1 MFETTN
7 QLFSWHL
14 RGNIIYQWG
23 NSSAIFEYFSSS
35 QSRKIAELRAI
46 PCGHGDHV
54 PMFPRPIHHHWRH
67 DGHPDPYLLAG
78 WWLVRLPLWKV
89 ILFKSVGMIIHS
101 QLNGNSEKKQTA
113 TKFFYF
119 WSWSKQKT
127 KNWVF
132 SPARGLAGPTSVAP
146 ACIPQY
152 ERLPGWQFRYSN
164 RSNTNKNRVSDV
176 SDV

>member
-1 MFETTN
+1 MGFGWHPILMKWKNNPFMFETTN
-7 QLFSWHL
+7 QLFSWT
-14 RGNIIYQWG
+14 
-23 NSSAIFEYFSSS
+23 SSINGGIPVPSILAAPKAE
-35 QSRKIAELRAI
+35 KIAELRAI

-67 DGHPDPYLLAG
+67 DGHPNPYLLAG

-89 ILFKSVGMIIHS
+89 MEFKSVGMIIHS
-101 QLNGNSEKKQTA
+101 QLNGNSGKKTNHQV
-113 TKFFYF
+113 FYF

-152 ERLPGWQFRYSN
+152 ERLPG
-164 RSNTNKNRVSDV
+164 
-176 SDV
+176 